1 MRRLATLKLLVME
14 ELKNFWHLCT
24 PGKLS
29 GEIFMERKDYVF
41 GMNLVALVAAE
52 YRERVEIYTFQLMS
66 NHLHFA
72 ISGNKEDINDFF
84 WAFFKRLRRYLVTES
99 RLTDLKG
106 FFPNLIAIDN
116 VPYLRNLIAYIN
128 RNGFLVNK
136 DTTPFS
142 YYWGANRYFF
152 SLIPEYE
159 TNIKVPLDKVP
170 VNERRR
176 IFRSHFNDFPNCY
189 YFIDDYVSPASY
201 VNISLVETL
210 FKNAHDYYYL
220 VSRAV
225 ETFASFS
232 KELGEQV
239 TYTDEEL
246 QAVIYS
252 ISNAKFNSKP
262 FELDKNAKIEIAK
275 ILHFRYNAS
284 NQQIRR
290 VLRLDI
296 EILEELFSSSR

>member
-1 MRRLATLKLLVME
+1 MD
-14 ELKNFWHLCT
+14 ELRSFWHLCT
-24 PGKLS
+24 PGQLS
-29 GEIFMERKDYVF
+29 GEIFRERKDYVF
-41 GMNLVALVAAE
+41 GMNLVALVATE
-52 YRERVEIYTFQLMS
+52 YRGKVDIYTFQLMS

-72 ISGNKEDINDFF
+72 LSGEKEDVNDFF
-84 WAFFKRLRRYLVTES
+84 WALFKRLRRYLVTEGRS
-99 RLTDLKG
+99 SDLMG
-106 FFPNLIAIDN
+106 FSPTLIAIDN
-116 VPYLRNLIAYIN
+116 ISYLRNLIAYIN

-136 DTTPFS
+136 NTTPFS

-152 SLIPEYE
+152 SLIQEYE
-159 TNIKVPLDKVP
+159 RRVLVPLSKISI
-170 VNERRR
+170 NERRK
-176 IFRSHFNDFPNCY
+176 IFRSHFNDFPHSY
-189 YFIDDYVSPASY
+189 HFIDDYISPVCY
-201 VNISLVETL
+201 VNIANAESL

-232 KELGEQV
+232 KELGEHV

-246 QAVIYS
+246 QSVMYS
-252 ISNAKFNSKP
+252 ISNEKYNSKP

-275 ILHFRYNAS
+275 TLHFKYNAS

-296 EILEELFSSSR
+296 DILDELFSSSR